1 MKLTPENYYTKE
13 ANEAYMSAS
22 FVKGMR
28 RCEAAT
34 IAELRG
40 EYTRESNTAL
50 TIGSY
55 VDVMLTGTEWDTM
68 AFRSEHP
75 EMFKKDG
82 TLKAEYM
89 KAEDMVARAKRDR
102 VFMAT
107 MEGDYQ
113 KIRTGKICGIPFKA
127 KYDVYRR
134 DDPDMKEVIVDLKT
148 VKDFAP
154 VYMPGQGRVPFAD
167 AWDWPLQM
175 AIYQQLSDTKR
186 ATCLLAV
193 ISKEDPP
200 DVNVVWIPQERLD
213 AEMEILKAQL
223 PRMEAVKAGIIP
235 PIRCGKCA
243 YCRSTH
249 MITNISSLDDFEDMG
264 GTNE

>member
-1 MKLTPENYYTKE
+1 MELTAENYYSPE

-22 FVKGMR
+22 FVKAMR
-28 RCEAAT
+28 KCEAAAM
-34 IAELRG
+34 AEFHG
-40 EYTRESNTAL
+40 EWERPESTAL
-50 TIGSY
+50 VVGGY
-55 VDVMLTGTEWDTM
+55 VDAMLTGSEWDAM

-82 TLKAEYM
+82 SLKAEYA
-89 KAEDMVARAKRDR
+89 KAEDMVNRARRDR

-107 MEGDYQ
+107 MEGDHQ
-113 KIRTGKICGIPFKA
+113 VIRTGKIDGIPFKA
-127 KYDVYRR
+127 KYDVYNR
-134 DDPDMKEVIVDLKT
+134 DDPDMKETIVDLKT
-148 VKDFAP
+148 VKDFNP
-154 VYMPGQGRVPFAD
+154 VYMPGQGRVTFAD

-186 ATCLLAV
+186 ATCLLSV

-213 AEMEILKAQL
+213 AEMAILHSQL
-223 PRMEAVKAGIIP
+223 PRMEAVKAGVIP
-235 PIRCGKCA
+235 PTRCGKCA

-249 MITNISSLDDFEDMG
+249 MITSISSLEDFEDMG
-264 GTNE
+264 GTEA